1 MRDDIQGVVELERQL
16 YEYDGEDK
24 ILSSYD
30 LLEALKHEE
39 RSQAVD
45 IKSGFTSLDRLIQG
59 FQGGELTVIS
69 GLTGNGKTLLAQTL
83 TVNFARQAIK
93 PLWFSYEVMAEN
105 FLKAF
110 SDDLPL
116 FYMPARLKD
125 CSISWLTQRIHEA
138 KIKFDIEAVFI
149 DHLHFLVSLNRG
161 ANMSTEIGAVMREL
175 KKLALRFNICI
186 FLIAHTTKIKPE
198 TELTLG
204 DTRDS
209 SFIEQE
215 ADNVFYIWR
224 LKNSNQAILKI
235 AKNRR
240 QGVFEKKV
248 RLIKQGN
255 FLTEV
260 DGAER
265 V

>member
-1 MRDDIQGVVELERQL
+1 MDKINTLIELERQL
-16 YEYDGEDK
+16 FRYDGEDK

-30 LLEALKHEE
+30 LLEALKHED
-39 RSQAVD
+39 RAVD
-45 IKSGFTSLDRLIQG
+45 IKSGFVSLDGLIKG

-83 TVNFARQAIK
+83 TVNFAQQAIK
-93 PLWFSYEVMAEN
+93 SLWFSYEVITEN
-105 FLKAF
+105 FLRAF
-110 SDDLPL
+110 GDELPL
-116 FYMPARLKD
+116 FYLPARLKD
-125 CSISWLTQRIHEA
+125 CSVSWLSERIHEG
-138 KIKFDIEAVFI
+138 KLKYEIDAVFI
-149 DHLHFLVSLNRG
+149 DHLHFLVNLNKG
-161 ANMSTEIGAVMREL
+161 ANMSTEIGGVMREL
-175 KKLALRFNICI
+175 KKLALRFNLCI
-186 FLIAHTTKIKPE
+186 FLIAHTMKIKPE

-240 QGVFEKKV
+240 YGIFERKLK
-248 RLIKQGN
+248 LIKQGN
-255 FLTEV
+255 FLFEV
-260 DGAER
+260 NNAE
-265 V
+265 